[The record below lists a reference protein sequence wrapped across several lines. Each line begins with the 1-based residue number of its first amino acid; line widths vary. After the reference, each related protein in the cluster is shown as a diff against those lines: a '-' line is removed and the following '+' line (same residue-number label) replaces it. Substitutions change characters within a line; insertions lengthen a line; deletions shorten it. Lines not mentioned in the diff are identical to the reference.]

1 MSKKYFGT
9 DGIRTKANT
18 GALTAEKVLRI
29 GQAVGQLFKKES
41 QHTKPTVLIGK
52 DTRLS
57 GYMFEAALE
66 AGFTSVGFNVTLVGP
81 MPTPAVAMLTN
92 SMRADLGVMIS
103 ASHNPYQDNGIKI
116 FTADGFKLTEEQEQE
131 IERLIDAPESIE
143 LVTEAHIGRAIRI
156 DDAAGRYIEFVK
168 HSVDAS
174 LNLEGL
180 KIVLDSAN
188 GAAYK
193 VAPQTIWELG
203 AEIISIADEPNGT
216 NINAHCGSTHIEKL
230 QEVVRQTG
238 ADIGI
243 ALDGDADRVILCDE
257 NGQEIDGDQVMAA
270 IAVDWHQQGRLKG
283 SAIAAT
289 QMSNMGLEKYLES
302 NGLSLKR
309 TAVGDKYVMQEMR
322 QKGLN
327 FGGEQ
332 SGHMIFLDYGT
343 TGDGLIAALQFL
355 SIMQRK
361 KIKASELGSSFKPFP
376 QKLENI
382 RLPEGVDAQQIL
394 DEAVVKQSIKKSQD
408 ELLGKGRV
416 FIRKSGTEP
425 LIRVMVEA
433 EEDADMTQH
442 INILTAQI
450 KQTAAQ

>member
-1 MSKKYFGT
+1 MTKKYFGT

-18 GALTAEKVLRI
+18 GALTADKVLRI
-29 GQAVGQLFKKES
+29 GQAVGQLFKNKS
-41 QHTKPTVLIGK
+41 SHATPTVLIGK

-57 GYMFEAALE
+57 GYMFESALQ

-81 MPTPAVAMLTN
+81 MPTPAVAMLTK
-92 SMRADLGVMIS
+92 SMRSDLGVMIS

-116 FTADGFKLTEEQEQE
+116 FTADGFKLTEEQELE
-131 IERLIDAPESIE
+131 IERLIDNPEDIE
-143 LVTEAHIGRAIRI
+143 LVTESEIGRAVRI

-168 HSVDAS
+168 HSVDNDLDLS
-174 LNLEGL
+174 SL

-193 VAPQTIWELG
+193 VAPQAIWELG
-203 AEIISIADEPNGT
+203 AEVVSMADSPNGT
-216 NINAHCGSTHIEKL
+216 NINANCGSTHIEDMKARVL
-230 QEVVRQTG
+230 TER

-257 NGQEIDGDQVMAA
+257 NAQEIDGDQVMAA
-270 IAVDWHQQGRLKG
+270 IAADWAEQGRLTG

-289 QMSNMGLEKYLES
+289 QMSNMGLEKFLES
-302 NGLSLKR
+302 KDLKLNR
-309 TAVGDKYVMQEMR
+309 TAVGDKHVMQEMR
-322 QKGLN
+322 SAGLN

-361 KIKASELGSSFKPFP
+361 GIKASELGKSFTPYP

-382 RLPEGVDAQQIL
+382 RLGDAQDAQ
-394 DEAVVKQSIKKSQD
+394 AVLNEDIVKQRITSSSD
-408 ELLGKGRV
+408 ALEGKGRV
-416 FIRKSGTEP
+416 FIRKSGTES

-433 EEDADMTQH
+433 EQESDLNEH
-442 INILTAQI
+442 IDLLAGQI
-450 KQTAAQ
+450 RQTAGL